1 MKTPKEYRDNLL
13 NHIITKQMLV
23 DCLYS
28 VNKRAK
34 NYRDKERKQRAYS
47 RCHRYVDN
55 SAFIEGARE
64 KKLEMYR
71 MKDMLLQILTPI
83 CIHKEFIGYKTERIY
98 SYETEEYK
106 KYKKQFF
113 YEGHYMDDDYSIV
126 YFGDVELKDEPI
138 YHYYLFYDLDC
149 GHTFHTPIKKEEL
162 DKYSLPI
169 IEISELETT
178 GHKVNDLVSVQF
190 VRKVIQLIEENMYI
204 LQ

>member
-1 MKTPKEYRDNLL
+1 
-13 NHIITKQMLV
+13 MLA

-34 NYRDKERKQRAYS
+34 NYRDKEREQRVYS
-47 RCHRYVDN
+47 RGHYYVDN
-55 SAFIEGARE
+55 SRFIDGARK

-71 MKDMLLQILTPI
+71 MKDTLLKILTPV
-83 CIHKEFIGYKTERIY
+83 CIHKEFIGYETERIY

-106 KYKKQFF
+106 KYKKQFY
-113 YEGHYMDDDYSIV
+113 YEGQYMDDDYSIV
-126 YFGDVELKDEPI
+126 YFGDIELKDEPI
-138 YHYYLFYDLDC
+138 YHYYLFYDLNC

-190 VRKVIQLIEENMYI
+190 VRKVIRLIEENMYI